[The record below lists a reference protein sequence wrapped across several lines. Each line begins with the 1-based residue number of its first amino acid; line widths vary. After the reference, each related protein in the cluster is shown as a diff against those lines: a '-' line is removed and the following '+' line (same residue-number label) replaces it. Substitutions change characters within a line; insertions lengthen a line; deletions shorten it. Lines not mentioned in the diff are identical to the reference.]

1 MSVAFKVLTALVT
14 ALWPL
19 IIFAAVMADVWR
31 YVLPVLAG
39 VIGLKLIT
47 TLKARAAGP
56 LVRVGLVLAALALGL
71 CLLSLAFSAIGF
83 MFYYPVAVNLIMLA
97 VFASSLRGEQ
107 SIVERLARLQDPE
120 LSPRGVR
127 YTRNVTKAWC
137 VFFVLNGAIATVTAI
152 IGDLKLWTWWNGLL
166 SYGAMGLMFGGEY
179 LLRCRLK
186 AQERAQL
193 SATSS
198 PLPDANA
205 QTVAR
210 STLPGTSAHSRAQ
223 LSATSSPLP
232 DAHTLPDANAQLVA
246 RFTLPGTSTHSSA
259 PQPLTDACPPRASV
273 MAQPCAPGAHGHAE
287 DSAPL
292 SQPSQG
298 SPMQVSS
305 LATWLHDERVI
316 AYDRSHRLTT
326 REAQASIAALR
337 AQLGT
342 AQRVAL
348 VLDSPYSF
356 ALAFMAV
363 LSLGQRPVILG
374 HHNPS
379 LLSTQHELFDLV
391 LTDLPTLPS
400 LAKTAGLNRP
410 VLEITSL
417 VREPPVLSEDELAAT
432 KTALSGI
439 AASSVF
445 ELYTSGSTGSPKA
458 VLKTVGEMEAEAR
471 VLAQLLG
478 AELDGANLLATVYP
492 YHMYGLTFSVFLPWS
507 TGTVLYL
514 PQIHYSE
521 ELTALPAGR
530 YVLIS
535 SPAFLK
541 RLDFKLKAPALSA
554 IVSAGGPL
562 AAEIRQQLKAW
573 SGVSATEIYGST
585 EAGVMAHRQDVS
597 DETPFTLFSDVTCE
611 ISPERTILHSG
622 HVATSLTLD
631 DRVELVDARTIKLL
645 GRSDRI
651 VKIEEKRVSLN
662 AIEAAL
668 QQLPGVSG
676 AAACVVQR
684 DGRDL
689 IGAALVMA
697 VNAPEHITGSAYLA
711 LRRQLAAQLEPHA
724 LPRIFIKLPAL
735 PENALGKR
743 DSRALSELFATNMPR
758 P

>member
-39 VIGLKLIT
+39 VMGLKLIT

-137 VFFVLNGAIATVTAI
+137 VFFVLNGAIAAVTAI

-198 PLPDANA
+198 PLPDA
-205 QTVAR
+205 
-210 STLPGTSAHSRAQ
+210 
-223 LSATSSPLP
+223 
-232 DAHTLPDANAQLVA
+232 HTLPDANAQLVA
-246 RFTLPGTSTHSSA
+246 RFTLPGTSAA

-326 REAQASIAALR
+326 REAQASIAAMR

-410 VLEITSL
+410 VLEIGSL
-417 VREPPVLSEDELAAT
+417 VREPPVLSEDELTAT

-458 VLKTVGEMEAEAR
+458 VLKTVGEMEAEAQ
-471 VLAQLLG
+471 VLAQFLS
-478 AELDGANLLATVYP
+478 AELDGATLLATVYP

-521 ELTALPAGR
+521 ELAALPEKR

-562 AAEIRQQLKAW
+562 AADIRQRLQAW
-573 SGVSATEIYGST
+573 SGISATEIYGST
-585 EAGVMAHRQDVS
+585 EAGVMAQRQNVS
-597 DETPFTLFSDVTCE
+597 DEAPFTLFSDVTLE
-611 ISPERTILHSG
+611 VSPERTILHSG
-622 HVATSLTLD
+622 HVASSLTLD
-631 DRVELVDARTIKLL
+631 DRVELVGARTIKLL

>member
-39 VIGLKLIT
+39 VMGLKLIT

-56 LVRVGLVLAALALGL
+56 LVRVGLVLATLALGL

-137 VFFVLNGAIATVTAI
+137 VFFVLNGAIAAVTAI

-198 PLPDANA
+198 PLPDA
-205 QTVAR
+205 
-210 STLPGTSAHSRAQ
+210 
-223 LSATSSPLP
+223 
-232 DAHTLPDANAQLVA
+232 HTLPDANAQLVA
-246 RFTLPGTSTHSSA
+246 RFTLPSTSTHSSA
-259 PQPLTDACPPRASV
+259 PQPLTDASPPRASV

-287 DSAPL
+287 DCAPL

-410 VLEITSL
+410 VLEIASL
-417 VREPPVLSEDELAAT
+417 VLEPPALSEDELTAT

-439 AASSVF
+439 ADSSVF

-458 VLKTVGEMEAEAR
+458 VLKTVGEMEAEAQ
-471 VLAQLLG
+471 VLAQFLS
-478 AELDGANLLATVYP
+478 AELDGATLLATVYP

-521 ELTALPAGR
+521 ELAALPEKR

-562 AAEIRQQLKAW
+562 AAEIRQRLQAW
-573 SGVSATEIYGST
+573 SGISATEIYGST
-585 EAGVMAHRQDVS
+585 EAGVMAQRQNVS
-597 DETPFTLFSDVTCE
+597 DEAPFTLFSDVTLE
-611 ISPERTILHSG
+611 VSPERTILHSG
-622 HVATSLTLD
+622 HVASSLTLD
-631 DRVELVDARTIKLL
+631 DRVELVGARTIKLL

>member
-19 IIFAAVMADVWR
+19 IIFAAVIADVWR

-39 VIGLKLIT
+39 VMGLKLIT

-56 LVRVGLVLAALALGL
+56 LVRVGLVLAALALVL
-71 CLLSLAFSAIGF
+71 CLLSLAFSAIGL

-97 VFASSLRGEQ
+97 VFASSLKGEQ
-107 SIVERLARLQDPE
+107 SIVERLARLQDPN

-137 VFFVLNGAIATVTAI
+137 VFFVLNGAIAATTAL

-166 SYGAMGLMFGGEY
+166 SYGTMGLMFGGEY

-186 AQERAQL
+186 AQERAQRA
-193 SATSS
+193 ATSS
-198 PLPDANA
+198 VQPDTGMQPLE
-205 QTVAR
+205 TR
-210 STLPGTSAHSRAQ
+210 STLRTSAPPTLSQQLAGAYDRSRAS
-223 LSATSSPLP
+223 LI
-232 DAHTLPDANAQLVA
+232 
-246 RFTLPGTSTHSSA
+246 
-259 PQPLTDACPPRASV
+259 PQ
-273 MAQPCAPGAHGHAE
+273 QCAPGAHGHAE
-287 DSAPL
+287 NGASVP
-292 SQPSQG
+292 QPPQG

-305 LATWLHDERVI
+305 LATWLNDERVI
-316 AYDRSHRLTT
+316 AYDRSHRVTT
-326 REAQASIAALR
+326 RAALASIAALR
-337 AQLGT
+337 AQLGA

-348 VLDSPYSF
+348 VLDSPYGF
-356 ALAFMAV
+356 ALALMAV

-379 LLSTQHELFDLV
+379 LLATQHELFDLV

-400 LAKTAGLNRP
+400 LAQAVGLTRP
-410 VLEITSL
+410 VLEIGSL
-417 VREPPVLSEDELAAT
+417 VREPPALPEDELAAT
-432 KTALSGI
+432 QSALSLI

-445 ELYTSGSTGSPKA
+445 ELYTSGSTGTPKA
-458 VLKTVGEMEAEAR
+458 VLKTVGEMEAEAQ

-478 AELDGANLLATVYP
+478 TELAGATLLTTVFP

-514 PQIHYSE
+514 PQIHYTE
-521 ELTALPAGR
+521 ELAALPAGR

-562 AAEIRQQLKAW
+562 AAEIRLQLKAW

-597 DETPFTLFSDVTCE
+597 DEAPFTLFSDVTCE
-611 ISPERTILHSG
+611 VSPERTILHSG
-622 HVATSLTLD
+622 HVATRLTLD
-631 DRVELVDARTIKLL
+631 DRIELMGARRIKLL

-662 AIEAAL
+662 AIETAL
-668 QQLPGVSG
+668 QQLPGISG
-676 AAACVVQR
+676 AAACVVKR

-689 IGAALVMA
+689 IGAALVTDQ
-697 VNAPEHITGSAYLA
+697 VTAPEPISGKEYLA
-711 LRRQLAAQLEPHA
+711 LRRQLTTLLEPHA
-724 LPRIFIKLPAL
+724 LPRILVKVPAL
-735 PENALGKR
+735 PENAMGKR
-743 DSRALSELFATNMPR
+743 DSRALSELFATNMAR